1 MLLKGFEI
9 QSHQRTD
16 HYLWPFKNGGLT
28 YDAVGQIDPPS
39 PGIGLTITRANKIGK
54 SVSSF
59 QVQNNV
65 KHYLKK
71 SGKEICMLC
80 FALEVPFISFEHCVV
95 WVHNQEK
102 SDYYNETEM

>member
-1 MLLKGFEI
+1 MQHNPKPLWQILF
-9 QSHQRTD
+9 
-16 HYLWPFKNGGLT
+16 YLGP
-28 YDAVGQIDPPS
+28 YDLS
-39 PGIGLTITRANKIGK
+39 LTITRANKIGK

-80 FALEVPFISFEHCVV
+80 FALEVPIIGFEHCVV

-102 SDYYNETEM
+102 SDYYNEIEM

>member
-1 MLLKGFEI
+1 MTL
-9 QSHQRTD
+9 S
-16 HYLWPFKNGGLT
+16 
-28 YDAVGQIDPPS
+28 
-39 PGIGLTITRANKIGK
+39 LTITRANKIGK

-80 FALEVPFISFEHCVV
+80 FALEVPIISFEHCVV
-95 WVHNQEK
+95 
-102 SDYYNETEM
+102 